1 MTEIALEPF
10 HEFRF
15 EVNAEQ
21 ELKVFVIEGNCEI
34 LGQELLNERWHTF
47 RNTKSFLYTLK
58 GCKLRVEGTCE
69 LQYVSDDSV
78 IPEIVAL
85 FLSLNKNPKRT
96 LILGKSRSTVAVTL
110 LNLFIRAHK
119 KVVFAELDPG
129 TGNLIFPGVI
139 GSVLV
144 DNVVDFSK
152 GFEMFN
158 MLVYFYGSSKIND
171 KDHYYRILEELS
183 AKEHEHL
190 TIILGP
196 NNLDHIKKVHE
207 MFKVDRVVVVGDERL
222 LNMIPTEMEKSK
234 IKLSSGVTEDNSSKK
249 VHDYFYG
256 KNDKLTPFSLNLR
269 DQRIFSKEN
278 EMLAPESALPLG
290 TTRKMKV
297 DAVKEVEFLNN
308 YVMAIVDCQSE
319 DDILTSPAI
328 GFFLALEKET
338 LRVLAPQSKLP
349 KEKFLLRGDIKYF
362 EN

>member
-1 MTEIALEPF
+1 MIDIALEPF

-15 EVNAEQ
+15 EVSAEQ
-21 ELKVFVIEGNCEI
+21 ELKVFVVEGNCEI
-34 LGQELLNERWHTF
+34 LGQELLNERWHVF

-58 GCKLRVEGTCE
+58 GCKLRVDGSCE
-69 LQYVSDDSV
+69 LQYVSDDSNMQ
-78 IPEIVAL
+78 EIVAL
-85 FLSLNKNPKRT
+85 FLSLNKDPKKT
-96 LILGKSRSTVAVTL
+96 LVLGRSRSTVAMIL
-110 LNLFIRAHK
+110 LNLFTRARR
-119 KVVFAELDPG
+119 KVVFIELDPSA
-129 TGNLIFPGVI
+129 GNLVFPGVI

-144 DNVVDFSK
+144 DSIVDFSK

-158 MLVYFYGSSKIND
+158 MLAYFYGSTKISD
-171 KDHYYRILEELS
+171 KDYYNRILEEMA

-196 NNLDHIKKVHE
+196 NNPELIRKTHE
-207 MFKVDRVVVVGDERL
+207 MFKVEKVVVVGDERL
-222 LNMIPTEMEKSK
+222 LNVISVDAAKSK
-234 IKLSSGVTEDNSSKK
+234 IRLSSGVTEENPVKK
-249 VHDYFYG
+249 IHDYFYG

-290 TTRKMKV
+290 SARKMKINT
-297 DAVKEVEFLNN
+297 VKEVEFLNN
-308 YVMAIVDCQSE
+308 YVMAIVDCQTE
-319 DDILTSPAI
+319 EGILTSPAI